1 MVNWTGRMVSGVVA
15 IAWLAAATPL
25 GAQQAGETFRDRNV
39 DGSECVVCP
48 EMVVIPAGSFRMGD
62 LDGGGD
68 SDEKPVHRVT
78 IPTKFAVGKFE
89 VTFSQWDACVA
100 AGGCNDHSPDDRGF
114 GRGNRPVLNV
124 SWDDA
129 KAYVRWL

>member
-62 LDGGGD
+62 I
-68 SDEKPVHRVT
+68 EWRRRK
-78 IPTKFAVGKFE
+78 
-89 VTFSQWDACVA
+89 
-100 AGGCNDHSPDDRGF
+100 
-114 GRGNRPVLNV
+114 
-124 SWDDA
+124 
-129 KAYVRWL
+129 